1 MLEPTSPAAVR
12 TPRPG
17 ATGRLVLV
25 VGPSGAGK
33 DSIID
38 WARAR
43 IESTDAA
50 GHVRFA
56 RRTITRPADAGGERH
71 MAVDS
76 PAFEQLRARGAFALC
91 WSANGLSYGIGQ
103 EITTWLDEG
112 CTVVV
117 SGSRAHLP
125 EALRR
130 FPDACVVLVTASPDV
145 LRRRLQGRARESQEQ
160 VEARLDRAGALALPT
175 GTEAVEIRNDGLL
188 AEAGHRLLVL
198 LCGEVLPAAPVPASP
213 GDAG

>member
-1 MLEPTSPAAVR
+1 M
-12 TPRPG
+12 
-17 ATGRLVLV
+17 TGRLVLV

-33 DSIID
+33 DSVID

-43 IESTDAA
+43 IESTEAA

-71 MAVDS
+71 VAVDG

-103 EITTWLDEG
+103 EITAWLDEG
-112 CTVVV
+112 CTVVA

-130 FPDACVVLVTASPDV
+130 FPDARVVLITASTDV
-145 LRRRLQGRARESQEQ
+145 LRRRLLGRARESHEQ
-160 VEARLDRAGALALPT
+160 VEARLERAGAFALPA
-175 GTEAVEIRNDGLL
+175 GIEALEIRNDGLL
-188 AEAGHRLLVL
+188 AEAGGRLLVL
-198 LCGEVLPAAPVPASP
+198 LCGEVMPATAVPASR